1 MIETLRDFPP
11 DAVAV
16 RCGGFVSKADYDQ
29 VLIPAVEQ
37 ALKASERIRLYY
49 EVAPDFA
56 VISPGAIWED
66 FWVGMSHWTRWK
78 RVAVVTDLPWIRQMV
93 IVFGFLL
100 PGATKVFAL
109 AQAEEARAWLSQE
122 G

>member
-1 MIETLRDFPP
+1 MIETLIGFPD

-16 RCGGFVSKADYDQ
+16 RCRGFVSKADYDQ
-29 VLIPAVEQ
+29 VLIPAVER
-37 ALKASERIRLYY
+37 ALKDHERIRLYY

-66 FWVGMSHWTRWK
+66 FWVGVSHWTRWK
-78 RVAVVTDLPWIRQMV
+78 RVVVVTDVPWIRQMV
-93 IVFGFLL
+93 LVFGFLL

-109 AQAEEARAWLSQE
+109 AEAEAARAWLGE
-122 G
+122 EA